1 MNTNKNIYL
10 VSKGGDKYSVYGP
23 YTLAKAMAERGKIF
37 SVVEDVGGGGSIGQG
52 STIFRAAFDTLVNIG
67 SIRVVG

>member
-1 MNTNKNIYL
+1 MYL

-23 YTLAKAMAERGKIF
+23 YTLAKAMAERGQIF
-37 SVVEDVGGGGSIGQG
+37 SVVEDIGGGGSIGQK
-52 STIFRAAFDTLVNIG
+52 SIILRDAFDTLVNIG